1 MCAPFSTDGVYNL
14 RIKDSSRRNQGH
26 KEIESAQELHF
37 ALQERNGSVGRK
49 EIKWDYRRLESGP
62 QPLELRMRCQEHS
75 TVDGGLI
82 RAGGMINRPPLPG
95 TEIFPKTWDFHGWNW
110 NSPGKIRKGHH
121 PSSHYVLGESRGGG
135 RLKKDRMGLPVVAQW
150 LANPTGIHESMGSIP
165 GLAQWVGDPV
175 LLWAVV

>member
-121 PSSHYVLGESRGGG
+121 PSSHYVLGLNVFFIDCNKMPWFYMYIFQNRILYLKCIKPNFFLES
-135 RLKKDRMGLPVVAQW
+135 
-150 LANPTGIHESMGSIP
+150 
-165 GLAQWVGDPV
+165 
-175 LLWAVV
+175 